1 MNLIALDLDTIRFGT
16 PLPYALWGADG
27 ALLARKGFVV
37 RSRNELD
44 VLVARGRALC
54 VDVDESEQH
63 HRAYV
68 GKLYDLVRDE
78 KPLGQIATMKIVG
91 GDLRAAQQREASGPP
106 DWLELQ
112 TRANTLLRTSS
123 HPEFLAKLDRLY
135 EELSDHALRHPDA
148 AMCALIHMSASEI
161 RSYSATHAMLVCVIC
176 SIAARDVLQWPEDTQ
191 ASLGKAALT
200 MNISMTAMQD
210 LLAVQTSP
218 LTAEQIRTIEQHAE
232 RSVTLLQRLGV
243 TDNVWLEAVRRHH
256 DRAPGPLAE
265 KALEVRVARLIQRAD
280 VFSAR
285 LSPRASRLPM
295 SPTAAMQASYFDEEH
310 HVDEAGA
317 SLIKAVGVHSPGSFV
332 RLASNEVAIVIRRG
346 ANTTAPRVA
355 VVINKQGLPTGEPIV
370 RDTSQPAYKITG
382 SVAHREVKVQ
392 IQMERLLAL
401 I

>member
-1 MNLIALDLDTIRFGT
+1 MNLINLDIDTIRLGT
-16 PLPYALWGADG
+16 PLPYALWAADG

-44 VLVARGRALC
+44 VLVARGRTLC
-54 VDVDESEQH
+54 VDVDESGEH

-91 GDLRAAQQREASGPP
+91 GDLDAGRRREDVGPP
-106 DWLELQ
+106 DWVELQ

-123 HPEFLAKLDRLY
+123 HPEFLIKLDRLY
-135 EELSDHALRHPDA
+135 EELRGHALHHPDA
-148 AMCALIHMSASEI
+148 ALCALIHMSASEI

-176 SIAARDVLQWPEDTQ
+176 SIAARDVLQWPDDTQ

-243 TDNVWLEAVRRHH
+243 TDNIWLEGVRRHH

-310 HVDEAGA
+310 QVDEAGA

-332 RLASNEVAIVIRRG
+332 RLASNEIAIVIRRG
-346 ANTTAPRVA
+346 PNTTAPRVA
-355 VVINKQGLPTGEPIV
+355 VVINKHGLPTGEPIV
-370 RDTSQPAYKITG
+370 RDTSQPPYKITG
-382 SVAHREVKVQ
+382 SVAHRDVKVQ
-392 IQMERLLAL
+392 IQMDRLLAL

>member
-1 MNLIALDLDTIRFGT
+1 MNLISLDIDTVRLGT
-16 PLPYALWGADG
+16 PLPYALWSADG

-37 RSRNELD
+37 RSRNELA

-54 VDVDESEQH
+54 VDVDESDEH
-63 HRAYV
+63 RRAYV

-78 KPLGQIATMKIVG
+78 KPLGEIATMKVVG
-91 GDLRAAQQREASGPP
+91 TDFGGLSERETLGPP

-112 TRANTLLRTSS
+112 ARTNTLLRTPS
-123 HPEFLAKLDRLY
+123 HPDFLQKLDRLY
-135 EELSDHALRHPDA
+135 HEVDTHAKNHPDA
-148 AMCALIHMSASEI
+148 ALCALINLSASEV
-161 RSYSATHAMLVCVIC
+161 RTYSATHALLVCVIC
-176 SIAARDVLQWPEDTQ
+176 SIAARDVLLWDEEVQ

-200 MNISMTAMQD
+200 MNLSMTAMQD

-232 RSVTLLQRLGV
+232 RSVLLLQRIGV
-243 TDNVWLEAVRRHH
+243 DDNIWLEAVRRHH
-256 DRAPGPLAE
+256 DRAPGPLAD

-295 SPTAAMQASYFDEEH
+295 SATAAMQASYFDEEH

-332 RLASNEVAIVIRRG
+332 KLASNETAIVIRRG
-346 ANTTAPRVA
+346 ANTTSPRVA
-355 VVINKQGLPTGEPIV
+355 VVINKQGMPTGEPIV
-370 RDTSQPAYKITG
+370 RDTNLPAYKITS
-382 SVAHREVKVQ
+382 SVAQREVKVQ
-392 IQMERLLAL
+392 IQMDRLLAL

>member
-1 MNLIALDLDTIRFGT
+1 MNLISLDIDTVRLGT
-16 PLPYALWGADG
+16 PLPYALWSADG

-37 RSRNELD
+37 RSRNELA

-54 VDVDESEQH
+54 VDVDESDEH
-63 HRAYV
+63 RRAYV

-78 KPLGQIATMKIVG
+78 KPLGEIATMKVVG
-91 GDLRAAQQREASGPP
+91 TDFGGLSERETLGPP

-112 TRANTLLRTSS
+112 ARTNTLLRTAS
-123 HPEFLAKLDRLY
+123 HPDFLHKLDRLY
-135 EELSDHALRHPDA
+135 REVDTHAKNHPDA
-148 AMCALIHMSASEI
+148 ALCALINLSASEV
-161 RSYSATHAMLVCVIC
+161 RTYSATHALLVCVIC
-176 SIAARDVLQWPEDTQ
+176 SIAARDVLLWDEDVQ

-232 RSVTLLQRLGV
+232 RSVLLLQRIGV
-243 TDNVWLEAVRRHH
+243 DDNIWLEAVRRHH
-256 DRAPGPLAE
+256 DRAPGPLAD

-295 SPTAAMQASYFDEEH
+295 SATAAMQASYFDEEH

-332 RLASNEVAIVIRRG
+332 KLASNETAIVIRRG
-346 ANTTAPRVA
+346 ANTTSPRVA
-355 VVINKQGLPTGEPIV
+355 VVINKQGMPTGEPIV
-370 RDTSQPAYKITG
+370 RDTNLPAYKITG
-382 SVAHREVKVQ
+382 SVAQREIRVQ
-392 IQMERLLAL
+392 IQMDRLLAL

>member
-1 MNLIALDLDTIRFGT
+1 MNLIALDLDSIRLGT

-37 RSRNELD
+37 RSRNELE
-44 VLVARGRALC
+44 VLVARGRSLC
-54 VDVDESEQH
+54 VDVDESTEH

-78 KPLGQIATMKIVG
+78 KPLGEIATMKIVG
-91 GDLRAAQQREASGPP
+91 TDFGALSGRESLGPP

-112 TRANTLLRTSS
+112 ARTKTLLRTSS
-123 HPEFLAKLDRLY
+123 HPEFLHKLDRLY
-135 EELSDHALRHPDA
+135 HEVSEHAKSHPDA
-148 AMCALIHMSASEI
+148 ALCALIHLSASEV
-161 RSYSATHAMLVCVIC
+161 RTYSATHALLVCVIC
-176 SIAARDVLQWPEDTQ
+176 SIAARDVLQWDDDVQ

-200 MNISMTAMQD
+200 MNLSMTAMQD

-243 TDNVWLEAVRRHH
+243 EDTIWLEAVRRHH

-295 SPTAAMQASYFDEEH
+295 SPTQAMQASYFDEEH

-332 RLASNEVAIVIRRG
+332 RLASNETAIVIRRG

-355 VVINKQGLPTGEPIV
+355 VVINKQGMPTGEPIV

-382 SVAHREVKVQ
+382 SVAHRDVKVQ